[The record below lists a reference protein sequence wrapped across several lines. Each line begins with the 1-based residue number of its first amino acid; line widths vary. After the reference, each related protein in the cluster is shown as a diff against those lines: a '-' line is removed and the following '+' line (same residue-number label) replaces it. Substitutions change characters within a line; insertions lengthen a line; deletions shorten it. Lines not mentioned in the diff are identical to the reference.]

1 MKRIFDIKD
10 QLDKEYNDNVV
21 YKTREEA
28 IKQAEKYI
36 VEVEQMQ
43 ADILGK
49 TVLYKRDVKIT
60 DLPGLSYV
68 RVWSKNGSPQLFNKN
83 FTYQHDEVYYMASA
97 ELNEWFERELK
108 QRRECGML

>member
-36 VEVEQMQ
+36 IEVEQMQ
-43 ADILGK
+43 ADVLGK
-49 TVLYKRDVKIT
+49 PVLYKRDVRIT

-83 FTYQHDEVYYMASA
+83 FVYQHDEVYYMASA

-108 QRRECGML
+108 QRRECGIL